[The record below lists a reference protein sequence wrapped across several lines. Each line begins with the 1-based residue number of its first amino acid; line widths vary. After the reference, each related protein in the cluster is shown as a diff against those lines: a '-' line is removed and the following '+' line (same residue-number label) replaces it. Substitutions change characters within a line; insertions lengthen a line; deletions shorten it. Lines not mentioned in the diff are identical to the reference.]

1 MDVLVASRIRDG
13 AWVTFVAHSGFDSAA
28 VIHVI
33 ANLQDCR
40 SIGRS
45 NIIVVGH
52 GIYSASPGDKQTLAL
67 TAALAGEHRKLQVHQ
82 INLSGNKLSD
92 QSVADFFDRASLAF
106 SQSLW
111 NVSLRNNNMIG
122 PKAINSITTVLA
134 NSLLVTTESPDYSV
148 LDISDNP
155 LDVGL
160 HWRSGSKSLA
170 LVPPIIR
177 VLILKILQIL

>member
-40 SIGRS
+40 S
-45 NIIVVGH
+45 NIVVGH

-134 NSLLVTTESPDYSV
+134 NSLLVATESPDYSV